1 MRSFNV
7 FHCADRDLL
16 CAVPED
22 RPVPRFVT
30 SKAWEF
36 RGTVPEGTVHFPRA
50 TEVSV
55 RFNGFYIFHPYEI
68 PQELKTCGS
77 TLSTA
82 EQLSR

>member
-1 MRSFNV
+1 MTLPDCTIEGEA
-7 FHCADRDLL
+7 CAHRL

-22 RPVPRFVT
+22 LPVPRFVT

-36 RGTVPEGTVHFPRA
+36 RGTIPEGTVHSPRA

-55 RFNGFYIFHPYEI
+55 RFNGFYIFHPYET

-77 TLSTA
+77 TLHG
-82 EQLSR
+82 

>member
-1 MRSFNV
+1 
-7 FHCADRDLL
+7 
-16 CAVPED
+16 VPG
-22 RPVPRFVT
+22 FVT

-55 RFNGFYIFHPYEI
+55 RFNGFYIFHPYEA

-77 TLSTA
+77 IL
-82 EQLSR
+82 RG